1 MSKIALKKYVEEQ
14 LDFKLEDYLDDI
26 IHDFAFNT
34 QDKLMLKSKTT
45 AKQYITIKK
54 DLLELKAK
62 TIITVLGVAVSK
74 DFIERILNNL
84 PIYERKEPLIVE
96 LARAISKE
104 LQRIELKKSEYISS
118 LSITTAT
125 AISLKR
131 LEKIYDVNP
140 NYELGVKLRQNI
152 LIAREI
158 TRYSTFN
165 FAYILKM
172 CELFFIENI
181 VDIINDKT
189 KKIIT
194 LKVKDNINNL
204 SSLKEFKEH
213 IAEFSPAFYEFKI
226 EGGEKM
232 NEFDNN

>member
-14 LDFKLEDYLDDI
+14 LNFKIENYLDDI
-26 IHDFAFNT
+26 VHDFAFNT
-34 QDKLMLKSKTT
+34 QDNLIFKSKIT
-45 AKQYITIKK
+45 AKQFITIKK

-96 LARAISKE
+96 LARAISRE

-118 LSITTAT
+118 LSVTTAT
-125 AISLKR
+125 AVSLKR
-131 LEKIYDVNP
+131 LEKIYGINP

-172 CELFFIENI
+172 CELFLIEKI
-181 VDIINDKT
+181 DDIID
-189 KKIIT
+189 
-194 LKVKDNINNL
+194 LYPVKYSI
-204 SSLKEFKEH
+204 
-213 IAEFSPAFYEFKI
+213 
-226 EGGEKM
+226 
-232 NEFDNN
+232 